1 MHDGEARLRWR
12 RGNDGDDREQMTER
26 EKESER
32 DFAMRERGDEE
43 KKKRERERGTLA
55 GSLITDRR
63 EWRGR
68 ERFMADDD
76 ETTMNRNEAQQAL
89 EKQLAENPS
98 DYDAHLNYI
107 KLLRKRDD
115 IDKLRQARE
124 SMAAIFP
131 LTPSMWQEWA
141 NDEATLS
148 TGIKD
153 FATIEQLYERGQHDY
168 LSVSLWCD
176 YLNFV
181 LKHDPS
187 VCEFSSSGVSKMRN
201 LFERALTAA
210 GLHVSEGSKVW
221 EAYIAFEETVLANV
235 SKKNEQEPLSP
246 PYPRDPLPLAL
257 GYNHNHLH
265 VFATITTTTTTTTTN
280 AVETSFA
287 TAATTPARLSLVD
300 NDATSEIG
308 PQLLDENVT
317 TTSLMGT
324 DVPCGHKRLLLAHTS
339 RVGTDVPLEH
349 IHPLW
354 ETEKQL
360 QRIRSIFHRQLS
372 VPLTDLS
379 SVFHAYKSW
388 ELEHVNVPERSSEFE
403 APSHHFM
410 VQYILFNLV
419 YTCRPPFTNVYSRKG
434 KGNLMLLHF
443 IAYLHFETSSG
454 DPARVQ
460 ILYERAIT
468 EFPISSDLWLSYA
481 RYLDQTIKVPKIVV
495 DAYSRATRNCTWV
508 KELWVGYMLSMERAC
523 ASEKELSAVFEEA
536 LQCSFS
542 NFDEYLDLFLTRID
556 GLRRRISTGMS
567 EQDGLNYAAI
577 REIFQR
583 ATDYLSPSLMSSEGL
598 LHLHLYWSRLE
609 LHHAK
614 DLVAA
619 RGVWESLLKTS
630 GTMIEVWQ
638 HYINMEIEMGHL
650 DEARAIYRRCYSR
663 RFAGTGSED
672 ICHRWLRFEREYG
685 TLDDYDR
692 AKKKVYFLSLVAHF
706 TIIYAI
712 HSRNFLLPK
721 NPFEEKELGRD
732 NEEGESGGLIVS
744 VPTKKKNESLDFD
757 TKKSSWTS
765 DFGSCS
771 LYGSH
776 QSLINI
782 LAVMELKILKDQ
794 RKEKLKILNEKCI
807 LYLANLMR
815 KVGDGDLRDFF
826 SDVGGVTGIR
836 LLKDKFT
843 GKSRGLA
850 YVDFVDD
857 KRLSAAVTK
866 NKQILLGKKLSIAR
880 SDPNRNKKDGGFERR
895 KHEHGPQLGQLCS
908 MEVNVGQVLATPW
921 TVWLEREKMGCL
933 KTNPWIGLAF
943 ESKQS
948 KTAFLP
954 RTVVRNIGRSSNEQ
968 GDDTSSKSNDEFRK
982 MLLKK

>member
-1 MHDGEARLRWR
+1 
-12 RGNDGDDREQMTER
+12 
-26 EKESER
+26 
-32 DFAMRERGDEE
+32 
-43 KKKRERERGTLA
+43 
-55 GSLITDRR
+55 
-63 EWRGR
+63 
-68 ERFMADDD
+68 MADDD
-76 ETTMNRNEAQQAL
+76 ERTMNRNGLAPIAEEDDCDNEEEGNPSTTSSSSSDDDSDDDQDLQLQETQQAL
-89 EKQLAENPS
+89 EKLLAENPS

-148 TGIKD
+148 TGIKA

-235 SKKNEQEPLSP
+235 SQKNE
-246 PYPRDPLPLAL
+246 
-257 GYNHNHLH
+257 
-265 VFATITTTTTTTTTN
+265 
-280 AVETSFA
+280 
-287 TAATTPARLSLVD
+287 
-300 NDATSEIG
+300 
-308 PQLLDENVT
+308 
-317 TTSLMGT
+317 
-324 DVPCGHKRLLLAHTS
+324 
-339 RVGTDVPLEH
+339 
-349 IHPLW
+349 

-372 VPLTDLS
+372 VPLTELS

-403 APSHHFM
+403 APSHVTFAYHKAMEMYNARANYEEQISREGASETEKLQNFM
-410 VQYILFNLV
+410 
-419 YTCRPPFTNVYSRKG
+419 
-434 KGNLMLLHF
+434 
-443 IAYLHFETSSG
+443 AYLHFEASSG

-508 KELWVGYMLSMERAC
+508 KELWVGYLLSMERAC

-556 GLRRRISTGMS
+556 GVRRRISTGMS
-567 EQDGLNYAAI
+567 EEDGLNYAAI

-583 ATDYLSPSLMSSEGL
+583 ATDYLSPSLMNSEGL

-630 GTMIEVWQ
+630 GTMIEAWQ

-692 AKKKVYFLSLVAHF
+692 TKKKVMPRL
-706 TIIYAI
+706 
-712 HSRNFLLPK
+712 
-721 NPFEEKELGRD
+721 EELQVFRLEQESKSIAVELGSKVD
-732 NEEGESGGLIVS
+732 LG
-744 VPTKKKNESLDFD
+744 
-757 TKKSSWTS
+757 KKSS
-765 DFGSCS
+765 
-771 LYGSH
+771 
-776 QSLINI
+776 Q
-782 LAVMELKILKDQ
+782 K
-794 RKEKLKILNEKCI
+794 
-807 LYLANLMR
+807 R
-815 KVGDGDLRDFF
+815 KVGGNSTDEVPATKRRKGISSEEMTTEKDASRISKEETKNEPTEEKFDRREATREDAQIKHSTAKGTYTDQCTAFISNISLQAKDGDLRYFF

-857 KRLSAAVTK
+857 TRLSAAVTK

-880 SDPNRNKKDGGFERR
+880 SDPNRNKKGGGFERR
-895 KHEHGPQLGQLCS
+895 KHEHG
-908 MEVNVGQVLATPW
+908 
-921 TVWLEREKMGCL
+921 
-933 KTNPWIGLAF
+933 KTNEKPN
-943 ESKQS
+943 ESSDATDAQDEPASSQPGSSRRQGNSVQLKG